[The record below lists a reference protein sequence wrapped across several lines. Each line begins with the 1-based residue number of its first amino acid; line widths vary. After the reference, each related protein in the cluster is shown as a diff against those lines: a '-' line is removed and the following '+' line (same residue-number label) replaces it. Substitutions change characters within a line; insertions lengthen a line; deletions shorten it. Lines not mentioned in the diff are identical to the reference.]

1 MQLLMHRCKLQ
12 TTNCLITDTGQTIME
27 VLDENM
33 DNLLH
38 LNRVTIASQI
48 KDLLLNQLPI
58 ESIWISNVNASST
71 DYKGLSILHGNGE
84 WTHINM
90 VVIYPYS
97 KGIKQG
103 TGVSLHCPTSRRMTY
118 RSQKV

>member
-1 MQLLMHRCKLQ
+1 
-12 TTNCLITDTGQTIME
+12 ME

-84 WTHINM
+84 WTHIN
-90 VVIYPYS
+90 I
-97 KGIKQG
+97 
-103 TGVSLHCPTSRRMTY
+103 LHAFT
-118 RSQKV
+118 